1 MKTILLILAMC
12 FAFAMPVQ
20 ATEVL
25 GFAPVESLIGSGS
38 GDVIGPMLPTGD
50 KSIKAPDSVR
60 HQLEAADLYL
70 TSIEKFKVTDSL
82 IGGGSSNA
90 QWPDGSGAM
99 HEVGWRVSTTAT

>member
-1 MKTILLILAMC
+1 MNQTILLILAMC

-20 ATEVL
+20 ASEVDGL
-25 GFAPVESLIGSGS
+25 APVESLIGSVTS
-38 GDVIGPMLPTGD
+38 NAPQVA
-50 KSIKAPDSVR
+50 IKAPDSVR

-70 TSIEKFKVTDSL
+70 TSIEKFKVTDNL
-82 IGGGSSNA
+82 IGGVSSNA

>member
-1 MKTILLILAMC
+1 ML

-20 ATEVL
+20 ATDVL
-25 GFAPVESLIGSGS
+25 GFAPVESLIDPVTS
-38 GDVIGPMLPTGD
+38 DEPRPA
-50 KSIKAPDSVR
+50 IKAPDSVR

-70 TSIEKFKVTDSL
+70 TSIEKFKVTDNL

-99 HEVGWRVSTTAT
+99 HEVGWRNYHS